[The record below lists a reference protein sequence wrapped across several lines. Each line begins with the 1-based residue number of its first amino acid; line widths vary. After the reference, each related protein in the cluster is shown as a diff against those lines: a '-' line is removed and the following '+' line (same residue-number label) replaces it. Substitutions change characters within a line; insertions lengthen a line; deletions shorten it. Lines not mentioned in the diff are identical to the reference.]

1 MESAQ
6 VSWNQAPYDWQ
17 HDCGMRMSHCTP
29 QDTARGVFL
38 NGMLKAIGTLAGES
52 VAKRCLEASGQ
63 ERLVDVFNYPA
74 TLQLQFLSIAM
85 PALLAR
91 CASYDMAMRQ
101 LGRHAVMDFLGTTAG
116 KMLLTLARKDPKRL
130 MDSLP
135 STHKVSVNFGTQVV
149 EWMGPKQGRVIL
161 KREFMPHAYHAGV
174 VEMLLEFGGAT
185 MVGVRS
191 TQTGRLDSEVTF
203 TWE

>member
-1 MESAQ
+1 M
-6 VSWNQAPYDWQ
+6 
-17 HDCGMRMSHCTP
+17 
-29 QDTARGVFL
+29 FL
-38 NGMLKAIGTLAGES
+38 NGMLKAIRTLAGED
-52 VAKRCLEASGQ
+52 VAKRCLEASGH

-74 TLQLQFLSIAM
+74 TLQLKFLSIAM

-130 MDSLP
+130 VESLP
-135 STHKVSVNFGTQVV
+135 SAHKVSVNFGTQVV
-149 EWMGPKQGRVIL
+149 EWLGPKQGRVIL

-174 VEMLLEFGGAT
+174 VEMLLELGGAT
-185 MVGVRS
+185 KVGVRS
-191 TQTGRLDSEVTF
+191 AQTGRLDSEVTF